1 MSAIILPALIDLKG
15 GDGWKPLN
23 VFIIGVGV
31 VLMGLGAGSS
41 IVSICDELRN

>member
-1 MSAIILPALIDLKG
+1 MSAIILPALMDLRG
-15 GDGWKPLN
+15 GDGNRVLN

-41 IVSICDELRN
+41 IVSIYDELV